1 MHDNG
6 LPRRT
11 WLHVS
16 DTANAVLKIIESEAV
31 NEIYNISGNYEEQN
45 INVAKKIIDKF
56 YNCDSTYYEEF
67 MDFSEQRQ
75 GQDIRYA
82 INDGKL
88 KTLGWNP
95 IADFDT
101 ELTAIVDYYKNNF
114 IW

>member
-1 MHDNG
+1 
-6 LPRRT
+6 
-11 WLHVS
+11 
-16 DTANAVLKIIESEAV
+16 
-31 NEIYNISGNYEEQN
+31 
-45 INVAKKIIDKF
+45 
-56 YNCDSTYYEEF
+56 